1 MYIFYVFSI
10 KFINVIE
17 NFFIKYYNIIVNIRK
32 GAYKMERYIIT
43 IARTCGSGGSY
54 VGEELKKKLGIK
66 LYEQDILQLA
76 SEDSGI
82 SLDLFARSDEELKS
96 NPLFR
101 FSKYIYKGELI
112 PPSSSEF
119 TSEEN
124 LFNYQAK
131 VLKELAEKESF
142 IVIGRC
148 ADFVLEGRKNLVKVF
163 IYADKNDR
171 IKTEAERLCISLK
184 DAENRIEKVDKKR
197 NSHYEY
203 FTGNKRSNMENY
215 DICLNTS
222 ALSYEKCADIIIAYL
237 KAKNII

>member
-1 MYIFYVFSI
+1 MNNYV
-10 KFINVIE
+10 
-17 NFFIKYYNIIVNIRK
+17 
-32 GAYKMERYIIT
+32 IT

-54 VGEELKKKLGIK
+54 VGEELKKKLGIN
-66 LYEQDILQLA
+66 LYEQDILQIA

-82 SLDLFARSDEELKS
+82 SMELFARSDEELKK

-101 FSKYIYKGELI
+101 FSRYIYRGDLI

-131 VLKELAEKESF
+131 VLKELADKESY

-148 ADFVLEGRKNLVKVF
+148 ADFVLDGMTNLIRVF
-163 IYADKNDR
+163 ICADKDDR
-171 IKTEAERLCISLK
+171 INTESERLHVSLHK
-184 DAENRIEKVDKKR
+184 AKERIDKVDRKR
-197 NSHYEY
+197 DEHYRY
-203 FTGNKRSNMENY
+203 FTGHDREDMTNY

-222 ALSYEKCADIIIAYL
+222 VMSYEKCADAIIEYMKI
-237 KAKNII
+237 KFKE

>member
-1 MYIFYVFSI
+1 MKGVSVMNNYV
-10 KFINVIE
+10 
-17 NFFIKYYNIIVNIRK
+17 
-32 GAYKMERYIIT
+32 IT

-54 VGEELKKKLGIK
+54 VGEELKKKLGIN
-66 LYEQDILQLA
+66 LYEHDILQIA

-82 SLDLFARSDEELKS
+82 SMELFARSDEELKK

-101 FSKYIYKGELI
+101 FSRYIYRGDLI

-131 VLKELAEKESF
+131 VLKELADKESY

-148 ADFVLEGRKNLVKVF
+148 ADFVLDGMTNLIRVF
-163 IYADKNDR
+163 ICADKDDR
-171 IKTEAERLCISLK
+171 INTESERLHVSLHK
-184 DAENRIEKVDKKR
+184 AKERIDKVDRKR
-197 NSHYEY
+197 DEHYRY
-203 FTGNKRSNMENY
+203 FTGHDREDMTNY

-222 ALSYEKCADIIIAYL
+222 VMSYEKCADAIIEYMKI
-237 KAKNII
+237 KFKE

>member
-1 MYIFYVFSI
+1 MNNYV
-10 KFINVIE
+10 
-17 NFFIKYYNIIVNIRK
+17 
-32 GAYKMERYIIT
+32 IT

-54 VGEELKKKLGIK
+54 VGEELKKKLNIK

-76 SEDSGI
+76 SEESGI
-82 SLDLFARSDEELKS
+82 SLDLFARSDEELKI

-101 FSKYIYKGELI
+101 FSKYIYSGELI

-131 VLKELAEKESF
+131 VLKELAQKESY

-148 ADFVLEGRKNLVKVF
+148 ADFVLKNTTKTIRVF
-163 IYADKNDR
+163 ICADKNDR
-171 IKTEAERLCISLK
+171 INTESERLVLSKKEAE
-184 DAENRIEKVDKKR
+184 ARIDKVDKKR
-197 NSHYEY
+197 AEHYKY
-203 FTGNKRSNMENY
+203 FTGKDRNDMTNY

-222 ALSYEKCADIIIAYL
+222 TMSYEKCADVVIDYM
-237 KAKNII
+237 KHNNII

>member
-1 MYIFYVFSI
+1 MSNYV
-10 KFINVIE
+10 
-17 NFFIKYYNIIVNIRK
+17 
-32 GAYKMERYIIT
+32 IT

-54 VGEELKKKLGIK
+54 VGEELKKKLGIN
-66 LYEQDILQLA
+66 LYEQDILQIA

-82 SLDLFARSDEELKS
+82 SMELFARSDEELKK

-101 FSKYIYKGELI
+101 FSKYIYRGDLI

-131 VLKELAEKESF
+131 VLKELAEKESY

-148 ADFVLEGRKNLVKVF
+148 ADFVLDGTTNLIRVF
-163 IYADKNDR
+163 ICADKDDR
-171 IKTEAERLCISLK
+171 INTEAERLQVSAREAK
-184 DAENRIEKVDKKR
+184 ERIEKVDKKR
-197 NSHYEY
+197 NEHYKY
-203 FTGNKRSNMENY
+203 FTGNDRENMANY

-222 ALSYEKCADIIIAYL
+222 VLPYEKCADAIIDYMKL
-237 KAKNII
+237 RLE